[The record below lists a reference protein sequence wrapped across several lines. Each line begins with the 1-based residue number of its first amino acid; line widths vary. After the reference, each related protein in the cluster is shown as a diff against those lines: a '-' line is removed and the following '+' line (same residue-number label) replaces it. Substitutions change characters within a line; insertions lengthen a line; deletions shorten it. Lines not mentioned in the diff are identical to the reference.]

1 MQTIIF
7 SFLAIVIVIGGLWY
21 HDVRYP
27 PEEQA
32 RDTQR
37 NQRAMLDGTADQS
50 KEQLVRSLDQALPTP
65 PDAGTIHEGASGE
78 RLIGSHPAKR
88 GRLAARG
95 PAGRREADPTDQP
108 RPDLWRAEVRVLWH
122 RLTEPPPGLAFPT

>member
-7 SFLAIVIVIGGLWY
+7 SFLAIVIVLGGLWY
-21 HDVRYP
+21 HDVRHP

-37 NQRAMLDGTADQS
+37 NQRAILDGTADQS

-65 PDAGTIHEGASGE
+65 PFAAPYTRE
-78 RLIGSHPAKR
+78 R
-88 GRLAARG
+88 
-95 PAGRREADPTDQP
+95 
-108 RPDLWRAEVRVLWH
+108 RVK
-122 RLTEPPPGLAFPT
+122 G